1 MLSASAFLTHM
12 LSDKGNVLILPEYI
26 RLLLPKCETQ
36 RHTKY
41 NTLFLGP
48 VLLTVGIVKHIH
60 VARKTAV
67 TDFRNMNHNFH
78 FIASVDF
85 YCVL

>member
-41 NTLFLGP
+41 NKWFLGP
-48 VLLTVGIVKHIH
+48 VVLTVGIVKHIH

-67 TDFRNMNHNFH
+67 TDFRNMNHNF
-78 FIASVDF
+78 SF
-85 YCVL
+85 Y